1 MTGGLELVAL
11 EGTNPLGFL
20 AALGVLDVL
29 HRAGRAPTLHW
40 TDDLVP
46 TAVVRGAADRDDLV
60 ELIDADR
67 ERWSTSPLLSWP
79 PGEPLTDAKLRPAEL
94 RSWFEHVGHQ
104 LDDRRDADL
113 LIGLVAEG
121 GLDNEGKAKPT
132 HLHFTAGQ
140 QQFLS
145 TVRELAAGVD
155 GDRIREA
162 LFGPWRYD
170 STLKSLGW
178 DSRGERLYALRA
190 TDPSK
195 ETRRGIPG
203 ADWLAFLGLGFFPVA
218 VVDGRVVTTACHPEW
233 KRSAFRW
240 PLWGRPA
247 DRATTASLVADPEL
261 VGDRRRRR
269 LEGWRL
275 HDRGILRVLESPI
288 RRSDQGGYGSFG
300 APTVLADAL
309 VGIG

>member
-1 MTGGLELVAL
+1 
-11 EGTNPLGFL
+11 
-20 AALGVLDVL
+20 
-29 HRAGRAPTLHW
+29 
-40 TDDLVP
+40 
-46 TAVVRGAADRDDLV
+46 
-60 ELIDADR
+60 
-67 ERWSTSPLLSWP
+67 
-79 PGEPLTDAKLRPAEL
+79 
-94 RSWFEHVGHQ
+94 
-104 LDDRRDADL
+104 
-113 LIGLVAEG
+113 
-121 GLDNEGKAKPT
+121 
-132 HLHFTAGQ
+132 
-140 QQFLS
+140 
-145 TVRELAAGVD
+145 
-155 GDRIREA
+155 
-162 LFGPWRYD
+162 YD

-247 DRATTASLVADPEL
+247 DRATPASLVADPEL

-309 VGIG
+309 VGIGEVPVEDAEAVPDLVPARMVNEFTFCPRLFYLEWVHAQFADNVDTVEGRWAHRRIDHPCGDAPTPDGDLDRVRARSVMLSSPRLGL